1 MYDKFDVETA
11 QLGSA
16 RETLRGM
23 RAERK
28 AKSARAGAASQAA
41 YATLSSQ
48 YINNTSATQ
57 GGGVISSFLGGKR
70 GGTELAASQGGS
82 LPLGNTQSDVSASM
96 LLEGG
101 AGPPPGVYAGF
112 DTQAALMEEESIIE
126 TSALDEDDFDQNPCM
141 SALVR
146 VLEHL
151 HQKQGGAEPAEMPP
165 WMGALHSSFTNP
177 GTPIN
182 VKLFLAKVIVRAR
195 RVFKPYAEK
204 WFAPLIEVG
213 HGRETLFAFLYELMI
228 INISLFYQ
236 ISYQQISLNRLGFLK
251 TLKEQR
257 ELTHTMSAILHTLRI
272 EVRSTS
278 NALVSRYSEPCGLCH
293 QLRRVLKPAERL

>member
-1 MYDKFDVETA
+1 VQSNPKFIPTFLLQETGNLGPLWPNLVDCDKVYDKFDVETA

-48 YINNTSATQ
+48 YINSTSATQ
-57 GGGVISSFLGGKR
+57 GGGVISSFLGGR
-70 GGTELAASQGGS
+70 GGGADLAASQGGS

-101 AGPPPGVYAGF
+101 GGPPPGVYAGF
-112 DTQAALMEEESIIE
+112 DSQAAPTEEESIIE

-141 SALVR
+141 SALLR

-151 HQKQGGAEPAEMPP
+151 HQKQGGAKPAEMPP
-165 WMGALHSSFTNP
+165 WMGALHSSFTSP
-177 GTPIN
+177 ATPIN

-213 HGRETLFAFLYELMI
+213 SGTENDQLLAFGRVYYQSESTVITIFDTL
-228 INISLFYQ
+228 
-236 ISYQQISLNRLGFLK
+236 
-251 TLKEQR
+251 
-257 ELTHTMSAILHTLRI
+257 
-272 EVRSTS
+272 
-278 NALVSRYSEPCGLCH
+278 
-293 QLRRVLKPAERL
+293 